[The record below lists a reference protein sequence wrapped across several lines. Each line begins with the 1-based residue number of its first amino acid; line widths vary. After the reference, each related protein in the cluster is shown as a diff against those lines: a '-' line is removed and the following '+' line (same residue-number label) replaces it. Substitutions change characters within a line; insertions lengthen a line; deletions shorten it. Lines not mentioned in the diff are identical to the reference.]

1 MNININLYGLPH
13 QGSPFFLNEKGQ
25 SHENVPLPP
34 TLCHEKALHDKFN
47 DKK

>member
-1 MNININLYGLPH
+1 MFISILTGCPIKAIR
-13 QGSPFFLNEKGQ
+13 FFLNEKGQ

-47 DKK
+47 N